1 MGDNHTSALL
11 FTAHHQAL
19 WSFYSQTT
27 RTSLEISKLGYPLSP
42 EWGPGRLHFLTRAG
56 DSPEEANGFFF
67 FSGAS
72 IDELSLVLHS
82 TVLSRGQSVVID

>member
-1 MGDNHTSALL
+1 M
-11 FTAHHQAL
+11 
-19 WSFYSQTT
+19 
-27 RTSLEISKLGYPLSP
+27 
-42 EWGPGRLHFLTRAG
+42 
-56 DSPEEANGFFF
+56 GFFF